1 MNKLKKLRKRM
12 GLRQLDVARISN
24 VGVTSLYYIEAGYDS
39 RVSQKT
45 KKKIAKA
52 LDKKVEEIFTD

>member
-1 MNKLKKLRKRM
+1 MNNLKKLRQRM
-12 GLRQLDVARISN
+12 GLRQVDIAKLSG
-24 VGVTSLYYIEAGYDS
+24 VGLTTIYYIESGYEE
-39 RVSQKT
+39 RASQKT